1 MDSRQSQVLHCRA
14 GRGSRVIAND
24 NRDDQRESI
33 IMRRNG
39 NDDDADHYEHECA
52 RIMRLTREE
61 NEKETQEYYEH
72 CMNC

>member
-1 MDSRQSQVLHCRA
+1 MTRTLA
-14 GRGSRVIAND
+14 GKT
-24 NRDDQRESI
+24 RESI

-61 NEKETQEYYEH
+61 NEKEMQEYYEH